1 MLSEPFHRLIV
12 NDEEDEVREA
22 RPLGSTAPERHAQ
35 ITNDAEMKT
44 VAEED
49 ENAGDWW
56 EEDPARDFTFEFEI
70 HPHSPKYGHAAPLRH
85 TRQTAWSSQVR
96 GN

>member
-49 ENAGDWW
+49 ENEPRLQG
-56 EEDPARDFTFEFEI
+56 RRSRSGF
-70 HPHSPKYGHAAPLRH
+70 H
-85 TRQTAWSSQVR
+85 V
-96 GN
+96 